1 MVDLDQ
7 IKVLAWDIGGTVF
20 NWRGT
25 IEKELEEIKRKQGI
39 ELDIFKFASDWRYGM
54 FDMLAKVRS
63 EEIPRINADQIHRK
77 VLDDVIDASGTLSL
91 SESER
96 DDLNSV
102 WHRLEAWDDA
112 PAASDRLRERYTV
125 IPLTVLSWSI
135 GVDCSKFNG
144 ISWDGL
150 ISCEF
155 LRQYKPDPGSYL
167 HAAELLNVAPSEI
180 MMCAAHTSDLM
191 AARETGYRTA
201 FVYREIEK
209 ARDISTNT
217 FSEEPSVA
225 LECFDV
231 HGQDFA
237 ELTSKL
243 LT

>member
-1 MVDLDQ
+1 MVDLKQ

-25 IEKELEEIKRKQGI
+25 IQKELEAIARHQEKELDVFR
-39 ELDIFKFASDWRYGM
+39 FASEWRYGM

-63 EEIPRINADQIHRK
+63 GEIPRMNADEIHRK
-77 VLDDVIDASGTLSL
+77 VLDDVIDSSDILTLSK
-91 SESER
+91 SER
-96 DDLNSV
+96 DDLNAV

-112 PAASDRLRERYTV
+112 PDAIERLRDRYTV

-155 LRQYKPDPGSYL
+155 LRQYKPDRGSYL
-167 HAAELLNVAPSEI
+167 HAAELLNVSPSEI

-191 AARETGYRTA
+191 AAKEAGFKTA
-201 FVYREIEK
+201 FVYRELEK
-209 ARDISTNT
+209 ARNISNNT
-217 FSEEPSVA
+217 FSEEPSVP
-225 LECFDV
+225 LEMFDI
-231 HGQDFA
+231 HGQDFFDLA
-237 ELTSKL
+237 DKL
-243 LT
+243 LA

>member
-1 MVDLDQ
+1 LVDLSQ

-25 IEKELEEIKRKQGI
+25 IQKELETLSREQNVD
-39 ELDIFKFASDWRYGM
+39 LDIFQFASEWRYGM

-63 EEIPRINADQIHRK
+63 GEIPRMNADQIHRK
-77 VLDDVIDASGTLSL
+77 VLDDVIDSDGILSL

-96 DDLNSV
+96 DVLNTV

-112 PAASDRLRERYTV
+112 PDAIERLRGRYIV
-125 IPLTVLSWSI
+125 VPLTVLSWSI

-144 ISWDGL
+144 INWDGL

-167 HAAELLNVAPSEI
+167 HAAELLNVDPNEI
-180 MMCAAHTSDLM
+180 MMCAAHTSDLV
-191 AARETGYRTA
+191 AAKKTGFKTA
-201 FVYREIEK
+201 FVYRDIEK
-209 ARDISTNT
+209 ARDVSNGT
-217 FSEEPSVA
+217 FSEEPSVP
-225 LECFDV
+225 LEFFDV
-231 HGQDFA
+231 HGQNFS
-237 ELTSKL
+237 ELADKL